1 MIINI
6 FSEYIVPLLKDINH
20 PVFLQERELDID
32 AAGVSIV
39 KKKYVYI

>member
-6 FSEYIVPLLKDINH
+6 FSEYIVTLLKDINA
-20 PVFLQERELDID
+20 PAFLQERELDID

-39 KKKYVYI
+39 KKK